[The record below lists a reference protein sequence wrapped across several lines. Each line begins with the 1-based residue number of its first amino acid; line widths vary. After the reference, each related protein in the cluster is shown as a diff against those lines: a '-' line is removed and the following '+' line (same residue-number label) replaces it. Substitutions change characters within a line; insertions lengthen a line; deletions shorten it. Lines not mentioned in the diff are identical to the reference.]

1 MKSSFSVLMSWFDQ
15 QVYRD
20 RSTRVKEVCEK
31 FGLRPEDKT
40 KKYKA
45 LQKRA
50 SLPPEKS
57 LMYLPT
63 FNLLYCW
70 VHKAASTS
78 WNKIFFKLAEKALN
92 RTLYIPEKSIHE
104 VSFQQLLHSIWGTF
118 KAASVFRPPAEG
130 LDTIISQSLL
140 FMVVR
145 HPFERLV
152 SAFRWIE
159 RSSYKMASFF
169 QGQVWTG

>member
-1 MKSSFSVLMSWFDQ
+1 MPFFDQ
-15 QVYRD
+15 EVYWD

-31 FGLRPEDKT
+31 YGLRPEDKT
-40 KKYKA
+40 RKYKA

-78 WNKIFFKLAEKALN
+78 WNKIFFQLAERALN

-104 VSFQQLLHSIWGTF
+104 VSF
-118 KAASVFRPPAEG
+118 
-130 LDTIISQSLL
+130 
-140 FMVVR
+140 
-145 HPFERLV
+145 
-152 SAFRWIE
+152 
-159 RSSYKMASFF
+159 YKFSD
-169 QGQVWTG
+169 